1 MSAHRRPQTLQERKR
16 NVTFQ
21 LRAHHVETPS
31 CLTCAELTAGN
42 PWVPRTPPLIS
53 LSLSGLWAWLVGG
66 SVDSE
71 RTPVTQTQRAQWSPA
86 PSAPPPPAG
95 SRASCPT
102 GSALLS
108 QSQGQACPGP
118 RVWGRVE
125 AWAQHLCSERGG
137 RGGEGSRSWWRCPTS
152 AP

>member
-1 MSAHRRPQTLQERKR
+1 MSAHRRPQTLQEMKAE
-16 NVTFQ
+16 VTFQ
-21 LRAHHVETPS
+21 LWEQKVETNP
-31 CLTCAELTAGN
+31 CLTCTELLAGILGD
-42 PWVPRTPPLIS
+42 PRTPPLIS
-53 LSLSGLWAWLVGG
+53 LSLNGLWAWLVGG
-66 SVDSE
+66 TVDSE

-86 PSAPPPPAG
+86 PSAPPPPAK

-118 RVWGRVE
+118 RGWGSLG

-137 RGGEGSRSWWRCPTS
+137 RGGEGSRPWWRCPTF